1 MKHSSGLGLP
11 LAGDCLEGITIQKTT
26 ALMVV
31 GLALAILLGAYV
43 AFSAP
48 QQGNPGTAVN
58 GNGSGPG
65 VGGSGAAQ
73 DIYIR
78 ALSNGAYDKQ
88 EITVKAGVPLRLH
101 FTADPDAGCGRQL
114 VIYGLNVKALSR
126 SGEEDVVEFT
136 PTQAGTFEYNC
147 GMRMWQPGRLVVQ

>member
-1 MKHSSGLGLP
+1 M
-11 LAGDCLEGITIQKTT
+11 EGITIQKTT
-26 ALMVV
+26 ALLVV

-48 QQGNPGTAVN
+48 QQGSSGTTVN
-58 GNGSGPG
+58 GNGG
-65 VGGSGAAQ
+65 VQGAGAAGAAQ

-88 EITVKAGVPLRLH
+88 EITVKAGVPVRLH
-101 FTADPDAGCGRQL
+101 FTADPNAGCGRQL

-126 SGEEDVVEFT
+126 NGEEDVVDFN
-136 PTQAGTFEYNC
+136 PAQAGTFEYNC
-147 GMRMWQPGRLVVQ
+147 GMRMWQPGRLIVQ